1 MIYIYYK
8 YRYIKIYNIV
18 IYICQCVNFCL
29 SMCFSLRVY
38 IYIGY
43 VLEFSYKR
51 LSTFFNLMLKPDV
64 MFYKEYIDVLL
75 HNVPMRNT

>member
-1 MIYIYYK
+1 MSMCK
-8 YRYIKIYNIV
+8 
-18 IYICQCVNFCL
+18 FLCL

-43 VLEFSYKR
+43 VLEFPYKR